1 MSSDEQVKE
10 IRKKLYLTCRYQSV
24 LQYYCG
30 FTKLNNPEVQKL
42 FCSCHHTDQR
52 LQDSLPL
59 LHCFYEAQQP
69 SLCQLIDLKFTTDIR
84 LNLDVTNNPSD
95 YLAIGYFI
103 TSLLSTSSAD
113 LPPVR
118 LLIHCSNRTDDHCL
132 TLLLNELSKYT
143 VENQPTASSRKLIL
157 YYICSLLCIFSRIS
171 CLIA

>member
-1 MSSDEQVKE
+1 MSSSDEQVKV
-10 IRKKLYLTCRYQSV
+10 IRTSLYSSYRYQSV

-42 FCSCHHTDQR
+42 ICSRHRTDQR

-69 SLCQLIDLKFTTDIR
+69 SLSQLVDITLTTDIQ

-95 YLAIGYFI
+95 YLAIGHFI

-118 LLIHCSNRTDDHCL
+118 LLIHCSNCTDDHCL
-132 TLLLNELSKYT
+132 SLLLSELSKYA
-143 VENQPTASSRKLIL
+143 VARVH
-157 YYICSLLCIFSRIS
+157 
-171 CLIA
+171 